1 MTSCKLSKKKIA
13 ILHNSYLNVYCTIVT
28 TKAAID
34 PLQVIF
40 NKYAILG
47 IQHTNAKS
55 LSHLNISTITNGPHT
70 RRLGNIRYNTQ
81 SKNRYQWQNYGIDSY
96 TGLRLEFLRQR
107 RIILLACLLQYKVAY
122 RTIHTRVTQIVEL
135 TCGEMLQDPPM
146 LSILQVVCINDILS
160 DK

>member
-47 IQHTNAKS
+47 I
-55 LSHLNISTITNGPHT
+55 
-70 RRLGNIRYNTQ
+70 
-81 SKNRYQWQNYGIDSY
+81 
-96 TGLRLEFLRQR
+96 
-107 RIILLACLLQYKVAY
+107 
-122 RTIHTRVTQIVEL
+122 
-135 TCGEMLQDPPM
+135 
-146 LSILQVVCINDILS
+146 
-160 DK
+160 